1 LAELLNLIA
10 GGTISGKI
18 AKDVFEEMLTGGK
31 SAKAIVAEKGLTQVS
46 DTSIIEK
53 AVDEV
58 IAANP
63 KEVERYR
70 NGEEKVFGFLV
81 GQVMKATRGKA
92 NPKVANEVLKRKL

>member
-1 LAELLNLIA
+1 MIA
-10 GGTISGKI
+10 T
-18 AKDVFEEMLTGGK
+18 GK
-31 SAKAIVAEKGLTQVS
+31 SLKAIVAEKGLTQIS

-53 AVDEV
+53 ALDEV

-63 KEVERYR
+63 NEVERYR

-92 NPKVANEVLKRKL
+92 NPKVANEILRKRLENKYG

>member
-1 LAELLNLIA
+1 MLA
-10 GGTISGKI
+10 S
-18 AKDVFEEMLTGGK
+18 GK

-46 DTSIIEK
+46 DTGIIEK

-92 NPKVANEVLKRKL
+92 NPKVANEILRKKL